1 MFSYKEF
8 WDALKVQAAGNKKFS
23 LYFKHFLNRP
33 SEEMASCNLT
43 TGSVS
48 LSMNANMKQR
58 YLWVQLLFE
67 NQDYRHCGYF
77 VRNFDSISKLFPGE
91 VIETNRAVSPTAFG
105 IKYTGIALTDT
116 RRWYEYCE
124 FFINH
129 AVLLQQM
136 YDKCDCG
143 YLRDE
148 FPQKKF
154 QAILDECNGVSE
166 QETSENVPQEL
177 QVSEVPRSDTL
188 EATQEVKTQA
198 AEAVTLEV
206 SEEVALSAEPDTE
219 AVLQEA
225 AAEDAGKVSRFFS
238 RLIGKAKDEQEP
250 EPQENTLQE
259 SVPQE
264 SPLSEEAVVNE
275 AIEPVL
281 QADTDTAAVST
292 PVGDDGEALALENQA
307 DSNLLLALSSLD
319 FKDANENFT
328 YAGKPKEK
336 AEPMNIRGY
345 RIYPRSTQ
353 TAVNALAKAHFMCE
367 LDEDHTTFIRRS
379 SGKMYTEPMH
389 LIPMSYA
396 DRFDVSID
404 TEENIVSL
412 CCNCYNQIR
421 FGKSAEAILKKLYNL
436 RKEALKQAGI
446 SITLEELMDMYG
458 L

>member
-58 YLWVQLLFE
+58 YLWIQLLFE

-77 VRNFDSISKLFPGE
+77 VRNFDTISKLFPGE

-116 RRWYEYCE
+116 RRWYEYSE

-148 FPQKKF
+148 FPEKKF
-154 QAILDECNGVSE
+154 QAILDEYNGVPE
-166 QETSENVPQEL
+166 QEAAEAAPQEL
-177 QVSEVPRSDTL
+177 PVKELSGSEAS
-188 EATQEVKTQA
+188 EAAQEAKTQET
-198 AEAVTLEV
+198 EAITLEV
-206 SEEVALSAEPDTE
+206 SEEAALSAEPDT
-219 AVLQEA
+219 AVVLQEA
-225 AAEDAGKVSRFFS
+225 EPEDTGKVSRFFS
-238 RLIGKAKDEQEP
+238 RLIGKAKDEQE
-250 EPQENTLQE
+250 NTLQE
-259 SVPQE
+259 SVTQE
-264 SPLSEEAVVNE
+264 SPLSEETVANE
-275 AIEPVL
+275 VIEPVL
-281 QADTDTAAVST
+281 QADADTAAVST
-292 PVGDDGEALALENQA
+292 PVRDDGEALALENQA
-307 DSNLLLALSSLD
+307 DSNLLLALSRLD

-328 YAGKPKEK
+328 YEGRPKAKE
-336 AEPMNIRGY
+336 EPTELRGC

-367 LDEDHTTFIRRS
+367 VDEDHTTFIRRS

-412 CCNCYNQIR
+412 CCNCRNQIR

-446 SITLEELMDMYG
+446 NITLEELMDMYG